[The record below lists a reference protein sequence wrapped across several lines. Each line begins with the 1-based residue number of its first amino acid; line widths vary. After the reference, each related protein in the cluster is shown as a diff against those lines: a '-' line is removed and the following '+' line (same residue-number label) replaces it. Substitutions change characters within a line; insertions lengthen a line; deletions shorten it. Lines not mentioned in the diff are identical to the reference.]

1 MIYTITLNP
10 ALDKQYHVSEP
21 VPNTILRASSIKL
34 DYGGKGF
41 NIARMLAVYGVEC
54 TALGFVGGHTGDVLS
69 RGLTEIG
76 IRTDFVR
83 IQGETRTNI
92 SAISDTN
99 DGYIKINEP
108 GPTISAD
115 ETKELLQKA
124 KNLIQ
129 PDDWWVL
136 AGSIPRGV
144 PVAIYAQLI
153 RLINQGGAKA
163 VLDSSGEAFRIGCTA
178 KPFLIKPNLDE
189 LADIAEMNGSDIQNV
204 RKAIEKIHQMGINN
218 IILSAGK
225 EQAICSDG
233 TQQWIGIPP
242 HIVEVNPIGAG
253 DAMLASVVYR
263 LSTNKTLLDAF
274 QWGLA
279 AGSAAANLAGTM
291 MPAKADVESLLK
303 KVSITEE

>member
-10 ALDKQYHVSEP
+10 ALDKQYHVAELI
-21 VPNTILRASSIKL
+21 PNTVLRASSIKL

-136 AGSIPRGV
+136 AGSIPRGI
-144 PVAIYAQLI
+144 PADIYAQLI

-218 IILSAGK
+218 IILSAGE
-225 EQAICSDG
+225 EQAFCSDG

-242 HIVEVNPIGAG
+242 LIVEVNPIGAG

-291 MPAKADVESLLK
+291 MPESARVKELINQIK
-303 KVSITEE
+303 IREV

>member
-10 ALDKQYHVSEP
+10 ALDKQYHVSEL
-21 VPNTILRASSIKL
+21 VPNTVLRASSIKL

-54 TALGFVGGHTGDVLS
+54 TALGFVGGHTGDVLC

-108 GPTISAD
+108 GPTVSTD
-115 ETKELLQKA
+115 ETKELLQKV

-136 AGSIPRGV
+136 AGSIPYGV
-144 PVAIYAQLI
+144 PVDIYAQLI
-153 RLINQGGAKA
+153 LLINQGGAKA

-204 RKAIEKIHQMGINN
+204 RKAIAKMHQMGINN

-233 TQQWIGIPP
+233 THQWIGVPP

-291 MPAKADVESLLK
+291 MPESQKIGELLNQIMIRE
-303 KVSITEE
+303 V

>member
-1 MIYTITLNP
+1 MIHTITLNP
-10 ALDKQYHVSEP
+10 ALDKQYHVSEL
-21 VPNTILRASSIKL
+21 VPNTVLRASSIKL

-41 NIARMLAVYGVEC
+41 NIARMLVVYEVEC

-69 RGLTEIG
+69 KGLTETG
-76 IRTDFVR
+76 IQTDFVQ

-92 SAISDTN
+92 SAISDKN

-108 GPTISAD
+108 GPTVSAD
-115 ETKELLQKA
+115 ETQELLQKV
-124 KNLIQ
+124 KKLVQ
-129 PDDWWVL
+129 PEDWWVL

-144 PVAIYAQLI
+144 PMDIYAQLI
-153 RLINQGGAKA
+153 QLINQGGAKA
-163 VLDSSGEAFRIGCTA
+163 VLDSSGEAFKIGCTA
-178 KPFLIKPNLDE
+178 QPFLIKPNLDE
-189 LADIAEMNGSDIQNV
+189 LIEIAEMNGSDIQKI
-204 RKAIEKIHQMGINN
+204 RKAIEKMHQLGISN

-233 TQQWIGIPP
+233 RQQWIGIPP
-242 HIVEVNPIGAG
+242 QIKEVNPIGAG
-253 DAMLASVVYR
+253 DAMVASVVYR
-263 LSTNKTLLDAF
+263 LSIHKPLLDAF

-291 MPAKADVESLLK
+291 MPTKADVESLLK